1 MRIGIDL
8 GGTKIEAVALG
19 NDGATLARKRVP
31 SPPGGYE
38 QVLDAI
44 SLLVGELEKETGQRG
59 TVGIGT
65 PGTISAKTGLLKNAN
80 SVYLIGKDIRAD
92 LGRRL
97 ERQVRLEND
106 ANCFALSEA
115 MDGVGAGHKI
125 VLGVILGTGVGAGL
139 VIDKKVIHGAN
150 GIAGEWGHNPLP
162 WASSDETARVGRCYC
177 GKHGCV
183 ESFLSGSGLQRAYK
197 LRSGRYVSTYEI
209 ARSAAD
215 READAVACL
224 AEYNDRLARSL
235 AAVINVVDPDVIVL
249 GGGLSKIERDYQ
261 TLHHVIAS
269 YALTDRL
276 DTQIAPAKH
285 GDSSGVRGA
294 AALWPPNGA

>member
-19 NDGATLARKRVP
+19 DDGATLAKSRVP
-31 SPPGGYE
+31 TPPGGYE
-38 QVLDAI
+38 PVLETIAK
-44 SLLVGELEKETGQRG
+44 LVVELEKETGQRG

-80 SVYLIGKDIRAD
+80 SVYLIGKDIAAD
-92 LGRRL
+92 LGRKL
-97 ERQVRLEND
+97 DRQIRLEND

-115 MDGVGAGHKI
+115 LDGTGAGYKT

-139 VIDKKVIHGAN
+139 VIDKKLLRGAN

-162 WASSDETARVGRCYC
+162 WASSDEAAQVGRCYC
-177 GKHGCV
+177 GKYGCI
-183 ESFLSGSGLQRAYK
+183 ESYLSGSGLQRAYK
-197 LRSGRYVSTYEI
+197 LRSGRYVSAPEI
-209 ARSAAD
+209 ARAAGE

-224 AEYNDRLARSL
+224 ADYTDRLARSL
-235 AAVINVVDPDVIVL
+235 ASVVNVVDPDVVVL
-249 GGGLSKIERDYQ
+249 GGGLSRIQRDYESLRQ
-261 TLHHVIAS
+261 AIES

-276 DTQIAPAKH
+276 DTLIGPAQH
-285 GDSSGVRGA
+285 GDASGVRGA
-294 AALWPPNGA
+294 AALWPIA